1 MSYIKLNR
9 SLLESHSFANPNHLK
24 IWIWMLLKANF
35 KNAFVPINIGRGFI
49 TIEVKRGQLIF
60 GRFKAEEELNI
71 NGNMIYRTIKQFE
84 ELGQI
89 KVEVNSH
96 FSLITIC
103 KYDSYQ
109 GQINESEQ
117 AMNTLRTGN
126 EQHVNNT
133 RTTHEQH
140 MNIYKEELEEL
151 EEIEEIEELIIKGKK
166 FLNSDFQD
174 LPEHFYKSIIE
185 QMFILKQKRIEE
197 DTIFKLWDAF
207 KLEKLTGVKWYNSE
221 DEVYKHFCNW
231 IKSQK
236 FIEGDKTNSQK
247 REEIMYDYIKRNSEN
262 LGF

>member
-9 SLLESHSFANPNHLK
+9 SLLESYSFANPNHLK

-60 GRFKAEEELNI
+60 GRNKAEKELNI
-71 NGNMIYRTIKQFE
+71 NGNTIYRIIKQFE

-89 KVEVNSH
+89 KVEANSH

-117 AMNTLRTGN
+117 AMNNQRTIN

-140 MNIYKEELEEL
+140 VNIYKEELEEK
-151 EEIEEIEELIIKGKK
+151 EEIEELIIKGKK

-207 KLEKLTGVKWYNSE
+207 KLEKLTGVVHYNSE
-221 DEVYKHFCNW
+221 DEVYKHFTNW
-231 IKSQK
+231 IKTQK

>member
-49 TIEVKRGQLIF
+49 TVEVKRGQLIF

-71 NGNMIYRTIKQFE
+71 NGTMIYRVIQLFE

-89 KVEVNSH
+89 KIEKNSH

-109 GQINESEQ
+109 GQSNESEQ

-140 MNIYKEELEEL
+140 VNIYKEELEEK
-151 EEIEEIEELIIKGKK
+151 EEIEELIIKGKK

-185 QMFILKQKRIEE
+185 QMFILKQKRIDE
-197 DTIFKLWDAF
+197 DTIYKLWEAF
-207 KLEKLTGVKWYNSE
+207 KLEKLTGVNWYNSE
-221 DEVYKHFCNW
+221 DEVYKHFSNW

-236 FIEGDKTNSQK
+236 FIEGDKTNSEK
-247 REEIMYDYIKRNSEN
+247 RQDIMYDYIKRNSEN
-262 LGF
+262 LNF

>member
-49 TIEVKRGQLIF
+49 TVEVKRGQLIF

-71 NGNMIYRTIKQFE
+71 KGTMIYRTIQLFE

-89 KVEVNSH
+89 KIEKNSH

-109 GQINESEQ
+109 GQLNESEQ
-117 AMNTLRTGN
+117 ATNNLRTGY
-126 EQHVNNT
+126 EQHMNNT

-140 MNIYKEELEEL
+140 VNIYKEELEEK
-151 EEIEEIEELIIKGKK
+151 EEIEEIKKIKLIGKYYK
-166 FLNSDFQD
+166 NSDILN
-174 LPEHFYKSIIE
+174 LPDQYYKSIKEKSKLNGFDITTQMIDILFDSFKIE
-185 QMFILKQKRIEE
+185 N
-197 DTIFKLWDAF
+197 
-207 KLEKLTGVKWYNSE
+207 LTGDKWYNNDNEVFRHFSNWVKNQKIIKQKP
-221 DEVYKHFCNW
+221 DEIREYINRF
-231 IKSQK
+231 
-236 FIEGDKTNSQK
+236 DKDIN
-247 REEIMYDYIKRNSEN
+247 
-262 LGF
+262 G

>member
-49 TIEVKRGQLIF
+49 TVEVKRGQLIF

-71 NGNMIYRTIKQFE
+71 NGTMVYRVIQLFE

-89 KVEVNSH
+89 KVEKNSH

-109 GQINESEQ
+109 GQSNESEQ
-117 AMNTLRTGN
+117 AMNSLRTGN

-140 MNIYKEELEEL
+140 MNIYKEELEEK
-151 EEIEEIEELIIKGKK
+151 EEIEELIIKGKK

-185 QMFILKQKRIEE
+185 QMFIFKQKRIDE
-197 DTIFKLWDAF
+197 DTIYKLWEAF
-207 KLEKLTGVKWYNSE
+207 KLEKLTGVTWYNSE
-221 DEVYKHFCNW
+221 DEVYKHFSNW

-236 FIEGDKTNSQK
+236 FIEGDKTNSEK
-247 REEIMYDYIKRNSEN
+247 RQDIMYDYIKRNSEN
-262 LGF
+262 LNF